1 MYKLKWEKY
10 LPIHR
15 EMSLFF
21 KRNSEKIDKTASVP
35 SPSDNRRI
43 LIVDDDI
50 LGCELMQ
57 FSLEHDGY
65 KVDVFKSCDEATG
78 HDLSIYCLYII
89 NVASETADGMHLA
102 QYVKQRNATAHI
114 PLVFCSSVDCE
125 ESVINGLDFG
135 ADDYLLK
142 PFSMR
147 ELTARVNA
155 LLRRKRMSSPSK
167 PRIISHHGLRLDTE
181 SKLASLN
188 GDTIPLDADE
198 YDLLEFLMHNR
209 NNIYDADVI
218 FDNVW
223 PDSDVID
230 DALIDRLVSSLKNK
244 MGHNSMY
251 LVDRPGFGYGYVE

>member
-1 MYKLKWEKY
+1 
-10 LPIHR
+10 
-15 EMSLFF
+15 MSLFF
-21 KRNSEKIDKTASVP
+21 NRNPEKVDKVVSAP
-35 SPSDNRRI
+35 SPTEDRRI

-65 KVDVFKSCDEATG
+65 RVDVFRSCDEAVG
-78 HDLSIYCLYII
+78 QDLSVYCLYII
-89 NVASETADGMHLA
+89 NVASEAADGMHFA
-102 QYVKQRNATAHI
+102 QYVKWRNSTARTPMI
-114 PLVFCSSVDCE
+114 FCSSVLCE
-125 ESVINGLDFG
+125 ESIVDGLDFG

-155 LLRRKRMSSPSK
+155 LLRRKRMSSSSK
-167 PRIISHHGLRLDTE
+167 PKVIAHHGLRLDTDA
-181 SKLASLN
+181 KMASLN
-188 GDTIPLDADE
+188 GDKISLDADE
-198 YDLLEFLMHNR
+198 YGLLEFLMQNR

-223 PDSDVID
+223 PDSDVVD
-230 DALIDRLVSSLKNK
+230 DAMIDRLATSLKAK
-244 MGHNSMY
+244 VGHNSMY